1 MILMSNTLSFWI
13 EGIVIYDKI
22 WSNDEMFYLPNKEKV
37 MSDAKPSQEIAQDI
51 VKFDKLEESM
61 RDAEKSRTLEE
72 QVAYLKSQGIDPSKT
87 YAKWDDDKEDE

>member
-1 MILMSNTLSFWI
+1 MSNTLSFWI

-37 MSDAKPSQEIAQDI
+37 MSDAKPSQEIAQEI

>member
-13 EGIVIYDKI
+13 EGIVIYDEI

-37 MSDAKPSQEIAQDI
+37 MSDAKPSQEIAQEI